1 MSNQVRITK
10 PNRDAIKQLQSEVN
24 TTLAGLLTFPAAA
37 NMAIEKGLPAVRKQF
52 VKPATKK

>member
-1 MSNQVRITK
+1 MSNQVRLTK
-10 PNRDAIKQLQSEVN
+10 PNLEAIKQLQSEVN

-52 VKPATKK
+52 VKPAAKK